1 MFAQL
6 CGLVCVFAVCVCVCG
21 DTGVCVRLANLFV
34 SQGMSQLGVRI
45 HEIQFE
51 CPDTDTVPDPDPDGY
66 ELECLQRTS
75 HESGSGVLL
84 PF

>member
-6 CGLVCVFAVCVCVCG
+6 CGLVCVFSRCVNVWIR
-21 DTGVCVRLANLFV
+21 VCVRLANLFV

-51 CPDTDTVPDPDPDGY
+51 CPDTDPDPDGC
-66 ELECLQRTS
+66 ELECLSRTS
-75 HESGSGVLL
+75 HVSGSGVLL